1 MEGTLMS
8 YWNTWDTASVALD
21 DMSRA
26 HIVREYAKKVRE
38 WDAGADDKRER
49 DDTLDPTEDEQS

>member
-1 MEGTLMS
+1 MS

-21 DMSRA
+21 DMARA
-26 HIVREYAKKVRE
+26 HITREYAKKVRE